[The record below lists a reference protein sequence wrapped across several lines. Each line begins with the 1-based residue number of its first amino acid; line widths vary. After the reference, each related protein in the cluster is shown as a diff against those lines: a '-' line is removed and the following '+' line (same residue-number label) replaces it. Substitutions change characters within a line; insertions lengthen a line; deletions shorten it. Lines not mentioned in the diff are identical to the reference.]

1 LPCAEET
8 WRTAKAKWAP
18 TGPYSWQ
25 PGPYSWQPWIFDP
38 KVQICARHLYK
49 NNNPKSLDPCL
60 SSPPTPA
67 QPSVRRRPFSLP
79 HIAAPPLPPSSRR
92 RPFSTELQPRR
103 AMASHGG
110 AAGLGKRRRPRRSG
124 RPRQAVA
131 DLGRAASLNEHCRPR
146 SGVWRPDPACG
157 GWIWCVAAGTVA
169 LSPAPQLLLL
179 PPKARWISWHATPH
193 PLPCRRRM
201 AAGAVTSSPRTLPPR
216 PPL

>member
-1 LPCAEET
+1 M
-8 WRTAKAKWAP
+8 
-18 TGPYSWQ
+18 
-25 PGPYSWQPWIFDP
+25 
-38 KVQICARHLYK
+38 VQICARHLYK

-169 LSPAPQLLLL
+169 LSPAPHLLLL
-179 PPKARWISWHATPH
+179 PPKARWISWHATPS
-193 PLPCRRRM
+193 PAGGAWPPAPSPRLPVPYLLVLPCDN
-201 AAGAVTSSPRTLPPR
+201 PPR
-216 PPL
+216 KVPYYRLRPIHFGH